1 MAELGRATL
10 ILETDASRFNKGMS
24 QASSSMKSFG
34 KRSTEFGKSMSLRVT
49 APILAFGAAAIAAA
63 SQLDTLTDE
72 MAAGTGATGDALES
86 LSRSAREVFAATG
99 QSAEVVG
106 AAMADLNTQFGL
118 TGTELEGLG
127 TQLVHAARIM
137 KVDAAQAATS
147 LGQAMDQFGVDSSEA
162 GRHLDHLMKLSQ
174 DTGVNF
180 GGLLDQIRQYSPAF
194 NTANFTMEET
204 ADVFAQ
210 LAGAGL
216 NVSEIMPGIKSSML
230 KMADA
235 GVPVKETFIA
245 VTQAIKNAATEQEA
259 IALAF
264 EHFGVEGSTRLHVA
278 IRKLGIDFSSLGENI
293 DASTGT
299 VNKAVEET
307 RTLSQAWDEF
317 RNTLIKEFAPVAV
330 KVADSLKA
338 MLMNIKPAVV
348 SIGEFVANN
357 PRVVELGF
365 AIAAV
370 AAVVGP
376 LSIAIGGLVKV
387 FAGIKTALVFILP
400 ALKVL
405 LGALVGLTAPA
416 WAIVAVVA
424 AMAAGIWYFW
434 EAITENLKAM
444 KDWVAGLDVVK
455 GAAKMWESFFGKA
468 EEATSEL
475 TDEIVENVK
484 EQKKQG
490 QSMEEITRIIDNL
503 AKKTEGSTKEQKK
516 QVEVFKFQS
525 DAMSDLRE
533 KHKKLFPEQY
543 ENKEMI
549 RLTNEL
555 TTKRLSLDKELIASY
570 EKMTKAMGSNTGAG
584 LDNAEALDSVLEV
597 LRQLEIDEVRESLEK
612 FTVEVKKQPGV
623 WEEWSE
629 SVDGIIDAMVLNL
642 ATLDFKGI
650 KANLITL
657 RDSFLATFTSTYLT
671 GEDGLIKVGLKNLM
685 KELDKLIGKLTG
697 KGSVKEALL
706 DAFGGGKPKV
716 PSTGTPPGVPSGGT
730 PGGTPGG
737 GLAGALGGG
746 WMGAVTMVSS
756 VVSAVSDIISNFQLA
771 RQENTLN
778 AIEENTR
785 RTLRY
790 IGDREDGGIV
800 SILFGIRDKMLS
812 EILGNA
818 ELQFS
823 ALKVLES
830 HSWLQLDYLREG
842 NRNTS
847 YLSELNNLGSTM
859 TSAVKNGNKALVAA
873 LTTKSTGPVF
883 TAVADPNAVR
893 A

>member
-1 MAELGRATL
+1 MAELQRAQLTL
-10 ILETDASRFNKGMS
+10 TANIAGFVKGMN

-63 SQLDTLTDE
+63 SELDTLTDE

-86 LSRSAREVFAATG
+86 LSNSAREVFAATG

-162 GRHLDHLMKLSQ
+162 GKHLDHLMKLSQ

-180 GGLLDQIRQYSPAF
+180 GSLLDQLRQYSPAF
-194 NTANFTMEET
+194 NTANFTMAET

-210 LAGAGL
+210 LSGAGL

-278 IRKLGIDFSSLGENI
+278 IRNLGIDFSSLGENI

-307 RTLSQAWDEF
+307 RTLSQAWEEF
-317 RNTLIKEFAPVAV
+317 RTTLIKEFAPVAV

-365 AIAAV
+365 AITAV
-370 AAVVGP
+370 AAAVGP
-376 LSIAIGGLVKV
+376 FAIAIGGLVKV

-416 WAIVAVVA
+416 WGTVAVVA
-424 AMAAGIWYFW
+424 ALAAGIWHFW

-444 KDWVAGLDVVK
+444 KDWVVGLGVVK
-455 GAAKMWESFFGKA
+455 GAAKMWESLFGKA

-475 TDEIVENVK
+475 TDEIVDQVK

-490 QSMEEITRIIDNL
+490 NSIEDIVDHLKVYEEKLGGVNDT
-503 AKKTEGSTKEQKK
+503 TGEGTKEIQKF
-516 QVEVFKFQS
+516 VMAIT
-525 DAMSDLRE
+525 D
-533 KHKKLFPEQY
+533 EQH
-543 ENKEMI
+543 
-549 RLTNEL
+549 EL
-555 TTKRLSLDKELIASY
+555 TVLGNRLEELQYPLGRHAAKVEELKRQTLELILADKNLVGMQKELDRSLAENTNSIEGTTDA
-570 EKMTKAMGSNTGAG
+570 TKILNDLMQ
-584 LDNAEALDSVLEV
+584 EEM
-597 LRQLEIDEVRESLEK
+597 RESLK
-612 FTVEVKKQPGV
+612 NVKIEVQEQP
-623 WEEWSE
+623 
-629 SVDGIIDAMVLNL
+629 
-642 ATLDFKGI
+642 
-650 KANLITL
+650 
-657 RDSFLATFTSTYLT
+657 
-671 GEDGLIKVGLKNLM
+671 
-685 KELDKLIGKLTG
+685 
-697 KGSVKEALL
+697 
-706 DAFGGGKPKV
+706 
-716 PSTGTPPGVPSGGT
+716 
-730 PGGTPGG
+730 
-737 GLAGALGGG
+737 
-746 WMGAVTMVSS
+746 
-756 VVSAVSDIISNFQLA
+756 
-771 RQENTLN
+771 
-778 AIEENTR
+778 
-785 RTLRY
+785 
-790 IGDREDGGIV
+790 
-800 SILFGIRDKMLS
+800 
-812 EILGNA
+812 
-818 ELQFS
+818 
-823 ALKVLES
+823 
-830 HSWLQLDYLREG
+830 
-842 NRNTS
+842 
-847 YLSELNNLGSTM
+847 
-859 TSAVKNGNKALVAA
+859 
-873 LTTKSTGPVF
+873 
-883 TAVADPNAVR
+883 
-893 A
+893 